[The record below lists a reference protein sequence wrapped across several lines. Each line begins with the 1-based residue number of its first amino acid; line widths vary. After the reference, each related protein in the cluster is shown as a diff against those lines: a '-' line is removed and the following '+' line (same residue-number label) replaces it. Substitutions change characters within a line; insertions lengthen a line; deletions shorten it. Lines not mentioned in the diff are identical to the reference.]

1 MRGNK
6 ANEVRALLALGKALN
21 NRQIAKRVGCD
32 VSYVYAIRKLDAKK
46 QQSHEA
52 NKANNALRLEIKW
65 NNNSYKFEAHEANK
79 AIECI
84 EFLNAHV
91 ES

>member
-6 ANEVRALLALGKALN
+6 AKEVRALLALGKALN
-21 NRQIAKRVGCD
+21 NRQIAKRAGCD
-32 VSYVYAIRKLDAKK
+32 VSYVYAIRKLDAMKH
-46 QQSHEA
+46 QSHE
-52 NKANNALRLEIKW
+52 ANNALRLEIKW